1 MDQINAEFI
10 TESFEKN
17 KTSEN
22 ISDILRQRS
31 SGWKWFSVNSIK
43 RFCKKNRIIIFFFFL
58 KTCFLPKKNQ
68 IKIFCACKIDL
79 KIHNESWKLMISKFV
94 FFFFFL
100 SFFSDFTS
108 LILMVFKPVWLSCLE
123 SGTNS
128 VLISNAF
135 WGINQNIP
143 F

>member
-31 SGWKWFSVNSIK
+31 SGWKWFSVNLIK
-43 RFCKKNRIIIFFFFL
+43 RFCKKNRTIIFFFFFFKL
-58 KTCFLPKKNQ
+58 VFFQRKTK
-68 IKIFCACKIDL
+68 FCACKIDL
-79 KIHNESWKLMISKFV
+79 KIHNESWNLMISKFV
-94 FFFFFL
+94 FFL

-123 SGTNS
+123 SGSNS

-135 WGINQNIP
+135 WGINQNIL